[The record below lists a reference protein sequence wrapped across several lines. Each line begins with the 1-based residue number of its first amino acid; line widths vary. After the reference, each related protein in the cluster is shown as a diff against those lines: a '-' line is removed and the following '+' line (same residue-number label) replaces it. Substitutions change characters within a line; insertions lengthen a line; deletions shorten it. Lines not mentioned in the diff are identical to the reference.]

1 MNLKDKKILITGGS
15 GFVGMNLITR
25 LQKEGA
31 NVENYD
37 ISNSNRIENSKNL
50 LENEFNCSIEI
61 YIAESSSEKKANN
74 AMPGKPAILIE

>member
-1 MNLKDKKILITGGS
+1 MMQTELKIHSQDIIKRIPLLLKDISKMPLIILTQE
-15 GFVGMNLITR
+15 TE
-25 LQKEGA
+25 KET
-31 NVENYD
+31 
-37 ISNSNRIENSKNL
+37 IENSKNL